1 MANLI
6 TGKNKSLLNII
17 FKVSHLPDIFMFIKA
32 DNLIKYTAQGKD
44 KKNKIKFKDLKFSDV
59 Y

>member
-17 FKVSHLPDIFMFIKA
+17 FKVSHLPSMFMFIKA
-32 DNLIKYTAQGKD
+32 DNLIKYTAQD
-44 KKNKIKFKDLKFSDV
+44 KEK
-59 Y
+59 